1 MSLRFIGKDA
11 ESPNNGSP
19 TVWVDEED
27 DSIVIQGWK
36 ITDATTLAAIEA
48 TAPIPGHETVLRLPR
63 RMAPILGEV
72 VGDDLGFSPL
82 LPGLPVTW
90 NCATRTRR
98 TTPTGSTGK
107 RATTSTP
114 PSAGASGTG
123 SSRRPPVAASTSGEH
138 ASSPSRSPTT

>member
-36 ITDATTLAAIEA
+36 ITDAMTLAAIEA
-48 TAPIPGHETVLRLPR
+48 TGPIPGHETVLRLPR

-72 VGDDLGFSPL
+72 VGDDLGD
-82 LPGLPVTW
+82 
-90 NCATRTRR
+90 R
-98 TTPTGSTGK
+98 
-107 RATTSTP
+107 
-114 PSAGASGTG
+114 
-123 SSRRPPVAASTSGEH
+123 
-138 ASSPSRSPTT
+138 